1 MNFDGYI
8 SKEDLNKS
16 LIQLI
21 QIPSDEIIGT
31 KLDRLFNL
39 MDFFKQKKIQLSD
52 FQRLVGGVNPYNA
65 AKVPEIQK

>member
-39 MDFFKQKKIQLSD
+39 MDFFK
-52 FQRLVGGVNPYNA
+52 
-65 AKVPEIQK
+65 